1 MVDLLSDTWICVK
14 KFCCCVELETH
25 TAFCNMWAFSNESPF
40 DMNWCLRNFE
50 LLNGQMSRINW
61 NSILKIWK
69 TNEMFVFGFE
79 ISTFYLLK
87 NVSTK
92 MDNNFGF
99 LPDNSL
105 NVYTIFT
112 IFPVYFVHWN
122 GRTPK
127 KP

>member
-1 MVDLLSDTWICVK
+1 
-14 KFCCCVELETH
+14 
-25 TAFCNMWAFSNESPF
+25 
-40 DMNWCLRNFE
+40 
-50 LLNGQMSRINW
+50 
-61 NSILKIWK
+61 
-69 TNEMFVFGFE
+69 MFVFGFE

-112 IFPVYFVHWN
+112 IFPVYFVH
-122 GRTPK
+122 
-127 KP
+127 